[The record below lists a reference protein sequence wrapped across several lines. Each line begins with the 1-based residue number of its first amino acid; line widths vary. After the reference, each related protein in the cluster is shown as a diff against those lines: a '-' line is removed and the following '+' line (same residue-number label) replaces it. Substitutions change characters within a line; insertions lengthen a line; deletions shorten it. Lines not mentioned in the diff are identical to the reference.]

1 VVEPLGERKIKVM
14 GLDMYLFLR
23 KREYHSGS
31 AWRPEAEKKLAKYPK
46 ELEAFEEEIKQ
57 VNFPSVSIDTDYQ
70 IGYWRK
76 ANAIHEWFVQNCAD
90 GVDECQDTYVSI
102 EKAQE
107 LLNTC
112 NKVLADHSLAESAL
126 PTQEGF
132 FFGSQEYDN
141 WYYEDVA
148 YTKDLLE
155 KILNFLKT
163 TEGKCYRIVYCA
175 SW

>member
-14 GLDMYLFLR
+14 GLDMYLCLR
-23 KREYHSGS
+23 KREYHSGG

-76 ANAIHEWFVQNCAD
+76 ANAIHKWFVEHCAD
-90 GVDECQDTYVSI
+90 GVDNCQDIYVSVQ
-102 EKAQE
+102 KAKD
-107 LLNTC
+107 LLNAC
-112 NKVLADHSLAESAL
+112 NEVIADHSLAKSEL
-126 PTQEGF
+126 PTQDGF
-132 FFGSQEYDN
+132 FFGSTKYDEY
-141 WYYEDVA
+141 YYEDIV
-148 YTKDLLE
+148 YTKEILE
-155 KILNFLKT
+155 KVIAFVESE
-163 TEGKCYRIVYCA
+163 EGQHYRIIYHA